1 MNIQWTL
8 ALRYLSG
15 RKLRTVLTTLAVV
28 FGVMVLF
35 GLESILPAMLQALR
49 QNMLASAGK
58 VDLTVSSAAS
68 SVFSDGYLEQLR
80 GVEGIG
86 RATGSLQQSMILPPA
101 LTKAPTP
108 APGGL
113 SKPGMAP
120 AGVNIIVAGLDP
132 ATAQEV
138 RSYPMAEG
146 RFLAAGDESTIV
158 IPESL
163 AVKLDLA
170 VGDTLTLP
178 AAAGTANFEVIGLVT
193 ARPLPGAAE
202 EVYMPLP
209 AAQALFDHPGEINVM
224 EAILTPDAQQVQVE
238 SAVLAQLGAGFK
250 IGALE
255 YGNELLAALQ
265 MGEFAFIIFG
275 VMALA
280 MGAFIILNTF
290 RTIVAE
296 RRRDLGMLRA
306 VGASRQTVIGLIVTE
321 GLIQSVVGTLI
332 GLIAG
337 YGLAAVMVLVVNP
350 IVRGFLHFSIGM
362 PIITPANVALSCA
375 LGVTITLLGGLL
387 PARAAAQ
394 VMPLEALRP
403 QSVAGYER
411 AARKRSLWGAGL
423 LILAALSLLTGNLSL
438 AGLGTL
444 LFLAGLVLV
453 APALVMPV
461 ARTFGRLL
469 GLLFAREGQ
478 IAEGNI
484 TRQPGRAAITASAMM
499 FGFATVIALGG
510 MLSSVSDG
518 FMRYLD
524 ISLGADFLFMPSSF
538 ILGGGNVGAGPELAD
553 AIRATPGIRKLTS
566 LRQGTT
572 TMNGGQLQLVG
583 IDPTTYPEV
592 AGLEFSAGESADAFA
607 ALGRERAL
615 IVNGIFSMQNGVKI
629 GDTLT
634 LQTPEGA
641 QTYRVVGVGLD
652 YLNAKLATAYI
663 SQENLERDFH
673 QTADLLLMAEMTDGA
688 DATATRRALQ
698 ALANAYP
705 AFTLLDWT
713 SFRETQMT
721 TFDAAMSMLYV
732 VMIAFSLPALIAMVN
747 TLAINVIER
756 TREIGML
763 RAVGS
768 TRKQIRRMIQA
779 ESLLLAALGTACGI
793 LAGLWLSYILVQ
805 AMNASG
811 FVLTYYFPYAGILGA
826 IAVGLLFGVLAA
838 TIPARQAA
846 RMDIVAAL
854 RYE

>member
-8 ALRYLSG
+8 ALRYLWG

-28 FGVMVLF
+28 FGVTVLF

-58 VDLTVSSAAS
+58 VDLTVSTTANGVFDAA
-68 SVFSDGYLEQLR
+68 YLEQLR
-80 GVEGIG
+80 GVAGIG
-86 RATGSLQQSMILPPA
+86 RATGALQQPLILPAA
-101 LTKAPTP
+101 LTKTAAP
-108 APGGL
+108 APGGF
-113 SKPGMAP
+113 SKPGITMA
-120 AGVNIIVAGLDP
+120 ALNLIVVGLDP
-132 ATAQEV
+132 ATAQDV
-138 RSYPMAEG
+138 RAYPIVEG
-146 RFLAAGDESTIV
+146 RFLTEGDAQAIV
-158 IPESL
+158 LPENL
-163 AVKLDLA
+163 AVKLELA
-170 VGDTLTLP
+170 IGDVLVLP
-178 AAAGTANFEVIGLVT
+178 AAKGTADFEVVGLLT
-193 ARPLPGAAE
+193 ARPVPGAAD
-202 EVYMPLP
+202 EVYVPLA
-209 AAQALFDHPGEINVM
+209 AAQALFNHPGRLNVM
-224 EAILTPDAQQVQVE
+224 EAIFTPDADRAQVE
-238 SAVLAQLGAGFK
+238 SAVLAKMGAGFK
-250 IGALE
+250 VGALE
-255 YGNELLAALQ
+255 YGSELFAALE
-265 MGEFAFIIFG
+265 MGQFAFIMFG

-306 VGASRQTVIGLIVTE
+306 VGASRQTIIGLIVTE
-321 GLIQSVVGTLI
+321 GLIQSVVGTVI
-332 GLIAG
+332 GLIVG
-337 YGLAAVMVLVVNP
+337 YGLAAVMMWVVNP
-350 IVRGFLHFSIGM
+350 IIQNFMHFSMGM
-362 PIITPANVALSCA
+362 PIVTPANVALSCA
-375 LGVTITLLGGLL
+375 LGVSITLLGGLL
-387 PARAAAQ
+387 PARAAAN
-394 VMPLEALRP
+394 VTPLEALRP
-403 QSVAGYER
+403 QSAAGYER
-411 AARKRSLWGAGL
+411 TARKRSLWGAGL
-423 LILAALSLLTGNLSL
+423 LLLAALTLFTGNLGL

-453 APALVMPV
+453 APALVAPV

-469 GLLFAREGQ
+469 GLIFAREGQ

-518 FMRYLD
+518 FMRYLE
-524 ISLGADFLFMPSSF
+524 ISLGSDFIFMPSSF
-538 ILGGGNVGAGPELAD
+538 ILGGGNVGAGPELVN
-553 AIRATPGIRKLTS
+553 AIRSTAGVAGVTT

-572 TMNGGQLQLVG
+572 TINGGQLQLVG
-583 IDPTTYPEV
+583 IDPATYPAI
-592 AGLEFSAGESADAFA
+592 AGLEFSVGESAEAFA

-629 GDTLT
+629 GDVLT
-634 LQTPEGA
+634 LQTPGGA
-641 QTYRVVGVGLD
+641 QAYRVVGVGMD

-663 SQENLERDFH
+663 SQENLERDFQ
-673 QTADLLLMAEMTDGA
+673 QTADLLLMAELTAGA
-688 DATATRRALQ
+688 DAMTTRRALQ
-698 ALANAYP
+698 ALANEYP
-705 AFTLLDWT
+705 AFTLLDWA
-713 SFRETQMT
+713 SFRETQVQ
-721 TFDAAMSMLYV
+721 TFNSAMSMLYV
-732 VMIAFSLPALIAMVN
+732 VMVAFSLPALIAMIN

-793 LAGLWLSYILVQ
+793 LAGLWLSYVLVQ
-805 AMNASG
+805 ALNASG
-811 FVLTYYFPYAGILGA
+811 FMLDYYFPYAGILGA

>member
-1 MNIQWTL
+1 MNVQWTL
-8 ALRYLSG
+8 ALRYLAG

-58 VDLTVSSAAS
+58 VDLTVSSVAS

-101 LTKAPTP
+101 LTKAPAP

-120 AGVNIIVAGLDP
+120 AGVNIIIVGLDP
-132 ATAQEV
+132 AAAQEV

-146 RFLAAGDESTIV
+146 RFLAEGDEQVIA

-178 AAAGTANFEVIGLVT
+178 AAAGTADFEIVGLVT

-202 EVYMPLP
+202 EVYMPLK
-209 AAQALFDHPGEINVM
+209 AAQTLFNHPGEINVI
-224 EAILTPDAQQVQVE
+224 EAIFTPGAQQEQVE
-238 SAVLAQLGAGFK
+238 TAVLAKMGSGFK

-255 YGNELLAALQ
+255 YGNELLAAMQ

-290 RTIVAE
+290 RTVVAE

-306 VGASRQTVIGLIVTE
+306 VGASRRTVIGLIVTE

-337 YGLAAVMVLVVNP
+337 YGLAVVMVLVINP
-350 IVRGFLHFSIGM
+350 IIRGFMHFSIGM
-362 PIITPANVALSCA
+362 PVITPANVALSCA
-375 LGVTITLLGGLL
+375 LGITITLLGGLL
-387 PARAAAQ
+387 PARAAAR

-403 QSVAGYER
+403 QTVAGYER

-423 LILAALSLLTGNLSL
+423 LILAALSLLTGNLNL

-444 LFLAGLVLV
+444 LFLAGLVLI
-453 APALVMPV
+453 APALVTPV

-484 TRQPGRAAITASAMM
+484 IRQPGRAAITASAMM

-524 ISLGADFLFMPSSF
+524 ISLGADFIFMPSSF

-553 AIRATPGIRKLTS
+553 AIRATPGIRALTT

-572 TMNGGQLQLVG
+572 TINGGQLQLVG
-583 IDPTTYPEV
+583 VDPTTYPEV

-615 IVNGIFSMQNGVKI
+615 IVNGIVSMQNGVKV
-629 GDTLT
+629 GDMLT

-641 QTYRVVGVGLD
+641 QAYRVVGVGLD

-663 SQENLERDFH
+663 SQDYLERDFH

-705 AFTLLDWT
+705 AFSLLDWT

-721 TFDAAMSMLYV
+721 TFNAAMSMLYV

-793 LAGLWLSYILVQ
+793 LAGLWLSYILVK
-805 AMNASG
+805 AMNAAG